1 MLNSDFPFSP
11 QLDLQGKNLL
21 MVGVC
26 LRNSIGCGKGPEL
39 HYATPDQLRQVK
51 LPHPEVA
58 AHLQKIAEQKVLDE
72 CWIWNTCNR
81 FEVYAITQG
90 DPQKGISFLEE
101 TFFRPLHDSENT
113 LNRLAGVDAIH
124 HLMRTTVGLNS
135 GLPGETDVEQQL
147 QVAVR
152 IAECTGNLS
161 NAGLAFVENLISQAD
176 RARGETAWADFSP
189 SYCLASL
196 EGAFTKMDRHTAL
209 SGPIV
214 IIGSSSTTRSCVEHL
229 EQDFGVDPDQITF
242 FHRCH
247 KSNGTVKAVRRA
259 SMGCHRKKVDDYN
272 SEEVFSAIGRAT
284 LVIWGIDR
292 DKPVLEASKLHDLRK
307 GNSTPL
313 AMLDFNTLGSTSGV
327 TSSEKLTFLDA
338 QTLEA
343 AVRAYA
349 EKMEA
354 DPGFWCAVDEVESH
368 IAECVRT
375 ENFFTFSS
383 QVHEHEL
390 AGAVR

>member
-1 MLNSDFPFSP
+1 MINHDFPLSP
-11 QLDLQGKNLL
+11 PLDLRGKNLL

-39 HYATPDQLRQVK
+39 DYVTPEQLRLVK

-58 AHLQKIAEQKVLDE
+58 TQLQRLAEKHVLDE

-81 FEVYAITQG
+81 FEVYAITSG
-90 DPQKGISFLEE
+90 DPREGIAFLEE
-101 TFFRPLHDSENT
+101 TFFTALHNCENT
-113 LNRLAGVDAIH
+113 LNRLAGVEAIH

-152 IAECTGNLS
+152 IAECTNCLS

-176 RARGETAWADFSP
+176 RARGETAWSAFSP

-196 EGAFTKMDRHTAL
+196 QGAFAKIDRQSAL

-259 SMGCHRKKVDDYN
+259 SMGCHRKKVDDYPC
-272 SEEVFSAIGRAT
+272 EEVFNAIRQAT

-292 DKPVLEASKLHDLRK
+292 DKPVMNAEKLQDLRK
-307 GNSTPL
+307 ENPIPL
-313 AMLDFNTLGSTSGV
+313 AMLDFNTLGSTEGV

-343 AVRAYA
+343 GVRAYA
-349 EKMEA
+349 QKMEA
-354 DPGFWCAVDEVESH
+354 DPDFWRAVDEVEFH
-368 IAECVRT
+368 IAKSLQT
-375 ENFFTFSS
+375 EDFFALPL
-383 QVHEHEL
+383 QLRAEEM
-390 AGAVR
+390 AGSAK